1 MATKKKE
8 SSKLYF
14 YLFLLFSVLAIIFV
28 LTSIKGSTR
37 KKIKENAKTSR
48 GCEYDDLSG
57 VYSQSDNVAYFEGGN
72 VYVPKLAEDS
82 NNDPVLGVAYPNER
96 WIEIDLSE
104 QKLWAWDNGQL
115 YLETPISTGL
125 PWTPTPTGEFR
136 IWIKLRYT
144 KMSGGEGK
152 DYYYLPNVPYV
163 MFFGNDKVP
172 DWKGY
177 GLHGTYWHDDFG
189 NQRSHGCVNLPTPI
203 AEKLFY
209 WVGPVLTQGKW
220 VARISGENTG
230 TRILIHE

>member
-1 MATKKKE
+1 MAVKKKE

-14 YLFLLFSVLAIIFV
+14 YLFLLFSVLAVFFV
-28 LTSIKGSTR
+28 LISIGKSN
-37 KKIKENAKTSR
+37 KEKTKSDTKVSR
-48 GCEYDDLSG
+48 SCGYDGLSG
-57 VYSQSDNVAYFEGGN
+57 VYLEGDNLAYFEGKN
-72 VYVPKLAEDS
+72 VNVPKLAKDT
-82 NNDPVLGVAYPNER
+82 NNNPVLGVAYPNER
-96 WIEIDLSE
+96 WVEIDLSE

-163 MFFGNDKVP
+163 MYFGNDKVP

-177 GLHGTYWHDDFG
+177 GLHGTYWHNDFG

-209 WVGPVLTQGKW
+209 WVGPVLTQGSW
-220 VARISGENTG
+220 VARISEGNTG